1 MWGNTVEASRGRS
14 LYNPCETPY
23 GPMETFKYMWVNIIS
38 TRECST
44 KWDAIMAGRDE
55 LCENSNPFNCKA

>member
-23 GPMETFKYMWVNIIS
+23 GPVETFKYMWVNIIS

-44 KWDAIMAGRDE
+44 K
-55 LCENSNPFNCKA
+55 